1 MIKENGAMKKIAK
14 ITTQKRKKDRYNIF
28 LYDGENEEYAFSVD
42 EAVLVEF
49 HLRKGLELDD
59 SMIETLKKKDNI
71 QKSYLLAINFLS
83 YRMRTKKEMH
93 DYLKKKEVDPEHI
106 KVVIERLIK
115 EKLIDDKLFAEMFV
129 RTRISTSSKGPL
141 LIKKELVEKGVTN
154 SIAGQAIELYSY
166 ELQYEKVS
174 KLLEKKRMTSKKESN
189 KQQVQKLQGH
199 LLQKGFSQAVVSDAL
214 NNFDQEQ
221 ESEDEWEA
229 LCYQGDKLLR
239 KNKKK
244 YEGFTLKQKMK
255 EGLYRK
261 GFQMDDINRFL
272 DEFLE
277 EEVDL

>member
-1 MIKENGAMKKIAK
+1 
-14 ITTQKRKKDRYNIF
+14 
-28 LYDGENEEYAFSVD
+28 

-106 KVVIERLIK
+106 KVVIDRLIK

-166 ELQYEKVS
+166 DLQYEKVS
-174 KLLEKKRMTSKKESN
+174 KL
-189 KQQVQKLQGH
+189 
-199 LLQKGFSQAVVSDAL
+199 
-214 NNFDQEQ
+214 
-221 ESEDEWEA
+221 
-229 LCYQGDKLLR
+229 
-239 KNKKK
+239 
-244 YEGFTLKQKMK
+244 
-255 EGLYRK
+255 
-261 GFQMDDINRFL
+261 
-272 DEFLE
+272 
-277 EEVDL
+277 